1 MKVDHFNVPSTVA
14 IRSLSQ
20 IGSQILKREILE
32 RDLREVCPS
41 FFCLGNSDS
50 NVISSRKPS
59 WFAWGISQCSLLCTP
74 VAPSTTT
81 IASFTFC
88 VIIIWFLVCHLAFP
102 RQKLLLIQLS
112 SNRMFCSESISKI
125 HRFQFL

>member
-59 WFAWGISQCSLLCTP
+59 
-74 VAPSTTT
+74 
-81 IASFTFC
+81 
-88 VIIIWFLVCHLAFP
+88 
-102 RQKLLLIQLS
+102 
-112 SNRMFCSESISKI
+112 
-125 HRFQFL
+125 